1 MYDNHG
7 NAIFERQVF
16 QKIWNIR
23 SFNEQTVPFLLAY
36 FSVFLLVLITFRSIL
51 AVF

>member
-7 NAIFERQVF
+7 NAILERQVF
-16 QKIWNIR
+16 QKIWNIS
-23 SFNEQTVPFLLAY
+23 SFNEETVPYLLAH
-36 FSVFLLVLITFRSIL
+36 FSVFLLVLVTFRSIL